1 MAVLFSIYLIPLPGV
16 AMMKKKSTQDVVEK
30 TYEKRLTNY
39 MVDRSC
45 KHVVTWENGGAVN
58 AGTASVVMI
67 ADRNG
72 GPKPSQYLK
81 STENGAHALI
91 QIEEGDFV
99 IRLTKHQGDLRI
111 IVHQIVSSEV
121 ETRFTEDVFYP
132 KGANENSAR
141 LNFRA
146 QFPEILDEHMEV
158 VPVDTSTDLGALGDF
173 KVIFKIPQHTAKVNA
188 VLAAR
193 CIKNTWEWAFDDAAS
208 VLQQVINKALAKS
221 EIVNCR
227 SAMFTI
233 VPDKKARKNS
243 PSVRGKLNDA
253 RGGNTTPVGRNA
265 EMLEPSSSRNAASTE
280 PGKKK
285 EKKK

>member
-1 MAVLFSIYLIPLPGV
+1 
-16 AMMKKKSTQDVVEK
+16 MKKKSTQDVVEK
-30 TYEKRLTNY
+30 PYEKRLTNY

-45 KHVVTWENGGAVN
+45 KNVVTWENGGAVN

-67 ADRNG
+67 ADCNG
-72 GPKPSQYLK
+72 APKPSQYLK

-91 QIEEGDFV
+91 QIEAGDFV
-99 IRLTKHQGDLRI
+99 LRLTKHQGELRI

-121 ETRFTEDVFYP
+121 ETKFAEDVFYP

-146 QFPEILDEHMEV
+146 QFPEILEEYMEV
-158 VPVDTSTDLGALGDF
+158 VPVDPSSDLGALGDF
-173 KVIFKIPQHTAKVNA
+173 KVIYKIPQHTAKVNA

-193 CIKNTWEWAFDDAAS
+193 CIKNTWEWLFEDAAI

-221 EIVNCR
+221 DIVNCR

-233 VPDKKARKNS
+233 VPDKKPRKNS
-243 PSVRGKLNDA
+243 PSVRGKLNVG
-253 RGGNTTPVGRNA
+253 RSSVVTQVGRNA
-265 EMLEPSSSRNAASTE
+265 EMLEPSSLNAAPTE

-285 EKKK
+285 EKK